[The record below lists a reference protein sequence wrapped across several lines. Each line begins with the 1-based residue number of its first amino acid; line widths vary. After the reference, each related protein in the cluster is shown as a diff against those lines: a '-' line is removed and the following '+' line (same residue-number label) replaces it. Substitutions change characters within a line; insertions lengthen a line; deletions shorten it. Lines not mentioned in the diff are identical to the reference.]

1 MVPEWNH
8 PGGGLGGFVQHHFAA
23 GGEFSV
29 LAPWMDLGGPEKHLA
44 GEEGGGLTVPAWNY
58 PEGGLGDSVQHPLG
72 GGERTLCT
80 FF

>member
-8 PGGGLGGFVQHHFAA
+8 PGEGLGGFVQHHFEE
-23 GGEFSV
+23 GGESSV
-29 LAPWMDLGGPEKHLA
+29 LFPGMDLGGPGKHLA

-58 PEGGLGDSVQHPLG
+58 PEGGLRDSVQHPPG